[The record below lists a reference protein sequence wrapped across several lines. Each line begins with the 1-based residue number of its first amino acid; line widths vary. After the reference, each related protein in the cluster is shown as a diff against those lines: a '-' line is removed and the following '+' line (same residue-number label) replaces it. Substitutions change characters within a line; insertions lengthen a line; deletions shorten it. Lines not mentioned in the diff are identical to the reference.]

1 MLLAYSTLWRDKLRP
16 EVRVRAALFSDNSA
30 LCALRFA
37 LSALVSA
44 LIGKRFDR
52 ISAVHPPVPPCSVSL
67 SFSAPPLSGES
78 GRARV
83 PDDAFRDRARRSHAG
98 QYLYGISLGAV
109 PRRNRKS
116 SLFRPAFV
124 GRKRT
129 SAGAGRCISGSG
141 AAQSRGSIPIRYQPQ
156 GCTVMLGSLP
166 FHAPPLSGESDE
178 RGCRTMYF
186 GIGRGAVTRVNTCT
200 VLAAGLYRAGTES
213 LPFSRPAFVGRQRT
227 SAGAGRCISGSGA
240 AQSRGSI
247 PVRYQPRGC
256 TVMLGSLPFHA
267 PPLSGESG
275 RARVP
280 DDAFRDRARRSH
292 AGQYLYGISRGA
304 VPRRNRKAR
313 PAPAIGRFLPTV

>member
-30 LCALRFA
+30 LCALRSA

-83 PDDAFRDRARRSHAG
+83 PGDAFRDRARRSHAG
-98 QYLYGISLGAV
+98 QYLYGISRRAV

-116 SLFRPAFV
+116 FLFRPAFV

-141 AAQSRGSIPIRYQPQ
+141 AAQSRGSIP
-156 GCTVMLGSLP
+156 
-166 FHAPPLSGESDE
+166 
-178 RGCRTMYF
+178 
-186 GIGRGAVTRVNTCT
+186 
-200 VLAAGLYRAGTES
+200 
-213 LPFSRPAFVGRQRT
+213 
-227 SAGAGRCISGSGA
+227 
-240 AQSRGSI
+240 
-247 PVRYQPRGC
+247 VRY
-256 TVMLGSLPFHA
+256 
-267 PPLSGESG
+267 
-275 RARVP
+275 
-280 DDAFRDRARRSH
+280 
-292 AGQYLYGISRGA
+292 
-304 VPRRNRKAR
+304 
-313 PAPAIGRFLPTV
+313 

>member
-30 LCALRFA
+30 LCALRSA
-37 LSALVSA
+37 LSALVSELYRA
-44 LIGKRFDR
+44 GTE
-52 ISAVHPPVPPCSVSL
+52 SL

-98 QYLYGISLGAV
+98 QYLYGISREAV

-116 SLFRPAFV
+116 FLSRPAFV
-124 GRKRT
+124 GRK
-129 SAGAGRCISGSG
+129 
-141 AAQSRGSIPIRYQPQ
+141 
-156 GCTVMLGSLP
+156 
-166 FHAPPLSGESDE
+166 
-178 RGCRTMYF
+178 
-186 GIGRGAVTRVNTCT
+186 
-200 VLAAGLYRAGTES
+200 
-213 LPFSRPAFVGRQRT
+213 RT

-256 TVMLGSLPFHA
+256 TAQEPKVFPFTPRLCREKADERGCRAMYFGIGRGAVSRVNTCTVSAAGLYRAGTESLPSHA

-280 DDAFRDRARRSH
+280 DDVFRDRARRSH

-313 PAPAIGRFLPTV
+313 PAPAIGRFLPTE